1 MGFTMVK
8 TPERELVIE
17 MLVGHMNRHAHSG
30 SSQTEPTG
38 NGVYF
43 RIHNIDWALSHDTP
57 FSKAVTEKYKD
68 VVWLGMRRHVS
79 TGTSFQVG
87 TQVAQVAKIFT
98 SAGLVMA
105 WRNGWNAASGN
116 FVVWF
121 KDVWHSRR
129 SMGEVLELIEMLTGD
144 EKQLPLYLNSKSE
157 RNKTLAVDLLRS

>member
-38 NGVYF
+38 SGVYF

-68 VVWLGMRRHVS
+68 VVWLEMRSRS
-79 TGTSFQVG
+79 IRG
-87 TQVAQVAKIFT
+87 TQVAQVAKIST
-98 SAGLVMA
+98 PAGLVMA

-144 EKQLPLYLNSKSE
+144 EKRLPLYLNSKSE